1 MRRALLLGTFRVTN
15 QTHPNPVEFDFPLY
29 QQFVLD
35 HLMWFLAG
43 IALISFGVNHF
54 FSKKALLIALRKRL
68 FAEQSARSSHKEPT
82 PAFGGVSIFIVV
94 MITLLLTIG
103 AGFDNAIGFT
113 LASCFILFLTGL
125 KDDLIG
131 TSARTKFFVQ
141 ILAAFL
147 FVVNPDF
154 ALGHLSGFLGI
165 GLIDPNWTYLIG
177 MVFIVSLVN
186 AFNLIDGID
195 GLSGMTAIVG
205 FTVFGVYFLVNGHYV
220 YAIFC
225 TTLIGAL
232 ASFLTFNF
240 AKPGGKMFM
249 GDTGS
254 LVIGFI
260 LAVNVLVVVA
270 GQPVNPDPFFV
281 PQNAVIFI
289 LSILVIPIL
298 DTLRII
304 VIRLSNGQKPWVA
317 DRNHMHHLLLDKG
330 LSHKQATFCLGM
342 LQVIAILGYVGVN
355 DLGPIAQH
363 LFVLCLYRTYAA
375 MFFSASVTRK
385 LGENGK
391 GFQKLSSVLR
401 TLLP

>member
-1 MRRALLLGTFRVTN
+1 MNEQFILNFLRENPEICLLAALLMGFAIN
-15 QTHPNPVEFDFPLY
+15 Q
-29 QQFVLD
+29 
-35 HLMWFLAG
+35 
-43 IALISFGVNHF
+43 F
-54 FSKKALLIALRKRL
+54 FSKKALIIAKRKEL
-68 FAEQSARSSHKEPT
+68 FAEVNHRSSHSTPI
-82 PAFGGVSIFIVV
+82 PAFGGISLFVV
-94 MITLLLTIG
+94 FVCAALVMVGIG
-103 AGFDNAIGFT
+103 SSHSIGFVV
-113 LASCFILFLTGL
+113 LSAFILFMSGL
-125 KDDLIG
+125 KDDLMG
-131 TSARTKFFVQ
+131 TSARTKLLVQ
-141 ILAAFL
+141 IGTSVLVL
-147 FVVNPDF
+147 LNSELTVT
-154 ALGHLSGFLGI
+154 HLSGFFGI
-165 GLIDPNWTYLIG
+165 GEVTPIGGFLISLG
-177 MVFIVSLVN
+177 FIVFLVN
-186 AFNLIDGID
+186 AYNLIDGID
-195 GLSGMTAIVG
+195 GLAGIIAIVA
-205 FTVFGVYFLVNGHYV
+205 FSVFGVYYYVNDNVFLSVIM
-220 YAIFC
+220 AAM
-225 TTLIGAL
+225 IGAL
-232 ASFLTFNF
+232 ISFLTWNF
-240 AKPGGKMFM
+240 ASPKRKMFM

-260 LAVNVLVVVA
+260 LAVNALVIVA

-289 LSILVIPIL
+289 LSILVIPVL

-355 DLGPIAQH
+355 HLGPIAQH
-363 LFVLCLYRTYAA
+363 LFVLCLYSTYAA